1 MGKGRG
7 GCAYWVLSGLKFWPI
22 IVPNTFDKMER
33 FKSVL
38 KILKNRYLIVGTA
51 ALIWMLF
58 FDQYALV
65 SRMKL
70 QSQIAELKRD
80 RDFYQKEIVR
90 INEEKEAL
98 FTDRFALE
106 RFAREKYFM
115 KKDNEDLFIVVK

>member
-1 MGKGRG
+1 
-7 GCAYWVLSGLKFWPI
+7 
-22 IVPNTFDKMER
+22 MER